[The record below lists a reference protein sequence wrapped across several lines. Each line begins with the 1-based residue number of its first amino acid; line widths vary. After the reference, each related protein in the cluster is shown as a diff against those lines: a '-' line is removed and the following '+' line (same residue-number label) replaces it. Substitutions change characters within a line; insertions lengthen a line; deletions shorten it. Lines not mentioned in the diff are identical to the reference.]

1 MVLITDDCES
11 DLELVTGKGEFST
24 FQQLR
29 CMMSEDLEMTAEGRT
44 VSQDTL
50 EF

>member
-1 MVLITDDCES
+1 MITDDCES

-24 FQQLR
+24 FQQPR
-29 CMMSEDLEMTAEGRT
+29 CMMSEDSDVTAAEVRT
-44 VSQDTL
+44 VSLDTL